1 MLDEAPVVDRASTG
15 NPHVPR
21 LTSRVFRDL
30 AIWMTG
36 FGIAIGLIF
45 PPFCVLL
52 GLPSERVL
60 TPLFF
65 GATLTAG
72 VIVGGVNYGLA
83 RLVVGRRMRALA
95 DRMDTVESRLRVAVY
110 THDWADCDP
119 ASCALPVDSTDE
131 VGAAAAAF
139 NSLITT
145 VARSHEV
152 ENSMR
157 SFSRVMSSQFELDG
171 LAEQALHELLAGTG
185 TDAGALLV
193 VRDTELEPV
202 ATHGLRGWDGLARN
216 DHVARALRGDSIQ
229 RLTITDSAL
238 VVDSLLVGQPAR
250 EVLVAPILF
259 KSVPLGVVVL
269 ATTSTLPADAEL
281 LLDGFRAELGLA
293 VNNALAHDR
302 LERLAAVDPLTE
314 AYNRRFGLARLREE
328 YSRAVRAESPL
339 GVLMLDLDHFKSI
352 NDTYGH
358 LVGDRVLRAVAH
370 ACHRVVRE
378 GDVLVRFGGEEFLVL
393 LPGAGPEDVRQVGER
408 IRRAVAETTIAEGEQ
423 RIAVTVSLGGATYRD
438 ATTESPDGL
447 VAQADAALYQAKTSG
462 RDRLVFA

>member
-1 MLDEAPVVDRASTG
+1 M
-15 NPHVPR
+15 PR
-21 LTSRVFRDL
+21 LTSRVFTDL

-36 FGIAIGLIF
+36 FGVAIGFIF
-45 PPFCVLL
+45 PLFCLIL
-52 GLPSERVL
+52 GLPADRVL

-65 GATLTAG
+65 SATLTAG

-119 ASCALPVDSTDE
+119 ATCALPVDSGDE

-145 VARSHEV
+145 VARSHDV

-157 SFSRVMSSQFELDG
+157 SFSRVMSSQFEIDG
-171 LAEQALHELLAGTG
+171 LADKALHELLAGTG
-185 TDAGALLV
+185 TEAGALLV

-202 ATHGLRGWDGLARN
+202 ATHGLRDSDGLAQN
-216 DHVARALRGDSIQ
+216 DHIRRALRGDAIQ
-229 RLTITDSAL
+229 RLVITDSAF
-238 VVDSLLVGQPAR
+238 VVDSLLVGQAAR

-259 KSVPLGVVVL
+259 KSVPLGVIVL
-269 ATTSTLPADAEL
+269 ATASALKPDAEL

-328 YSRAVRAESPL
+328 YSRAVRAESPF

-358 LVGDRVLRAVAH
+358 LVGDRVLKAVAH

-393 LPGAGPEDVRQVGER
+393 LPGAGPDDVREVGER
-408 IRRAVAETTIAEGEQ
+408 IRRAVAETTITEGEQ
-423 RIAVTVSLGGATYRD
+423 RIAVTVSIGGTTYRD
-438 ATTESPDGL
+438 VSTDSPDDL
-447 VAQADAALYQAKTSG
+447 VAQADLALYEAKSAG